1 MARTELTIEERHARE
16 LRKARSRGKLVG
28 WVQGAAV
35 TAIGFLAWRFVG
47 LIPVIAVVA
56 LVLWVVYRV
65 AFGGSEDRRARQTDS
80 PADAPRAPD

>member
-1 MARTELTIEERHARE
+1 MARTELTIEERRDRE
-16 LRKARSRGKLVG
+16 LRKARNRGKLVG

-35 TAIGFLAWRFVG
+35 TAVGFLAWQFVG

-65 AFGGSEDRRARQTDS
+65 VFGGSED
-80 PADAPRAPD
+80 